1 MALRNIIYKG
11 DPLLRKRSRE
21 IKGITNHIRELEEDM
36 WDTMYKA
43 NGLGLAAPQV
53 GVLRRLVVID
63 VTDVGEDEGD
73 AAENGDAG
81 ARPEPEAGVGPMPA
95 PGQEPK
101 PAPEPE
107 PKQEPEIVKYT
118 LVNPEI
124 IEVSDERKT
133 SKEGC
138 LSVPGMI
145 GVVDRPVRVKVRA
158 KGMDGKP
165 FEIEGEGMLAKAL
178 LHEIDHLEGILY
190 TDIAESVEEV
200 KPEDGEETEGG
211 AGTDG

>member
-21 IKGITNHIRELEEDM
+21 IKGITAHIRELEEDM

-63 VTDVGEDEGD
+63 VTDVGEDE
-73 AAENGDAG
+73 EDAG
-81 ARPEPEAGVGPMPA
+81 ENAEAGPGPESEAEAGPGLESSQGFVAGPEAGHEPEPE
-95 PGQEPK
+95 
-101 PAPEPE
+101 
-107 PKQEPEIVKYT
+107 QEPEIVKYT

-124 IEVSDERKT
+124 VYVSDERVT

-138 LSVPGMI
+138 LSVPGMV
-145 GVVDRPVRVKVRA
+145 GVVNRPARVRVRA
-158 KGMDGKP
+158 TGMDGKP

-178 LHEIDHLEGILY
+178 LHEIDHLEGVLY

-200 KPEDGEETEGG
+200 KPEDEEGE
-211 AGTDG
+211 DG